1 MSTNSEIYLIGF
13 AIVIFLSI
21 VFLFI
26 RKISNAGKLKVKI
39 ESVPES
45 FDEEMSNKN
54 QQSFQFE
61 ANEDKDQELV
71 ILNLISVDRSL
82 FDMDQLFG
90 FLSNYGGKIT
100 NEFFLFCDE
109 NSKEKFRV
117 INALNPG
124 TFDEETKTF
133 AIAIV
138 SDINSVED
146 PLHTVKKMIEF
157 SVSFAEKFHATL
169 CDEERTPI
177 TKQMI
182 LHIET
187 KAQDVA
193 RIKQLK
199 NSKDK

>member
-13 AIVIFLSI
+13 AILIFLSI

-39 ESVPES
+39 ESVSET
-45 FDEEMSNKN
+45 FDEEISNKN
-54 QQSFQFE
+54 QQSFEFE
-61 ANEDKDQELV
+61 TNKDMNQELI
-71 ILNLISVDRSL
+71 ILNLISVDRSV

-100 NEFFLFCDE
+100 SKFFSFCDE
-109 NSKEKFRV
+109 SNKEKFRV

-124 TFDEETKTF
+124 TFEEGTKTF
-133 AIAIV
+133 AVAIV

-169 CDEERTPI
+169 CDQERTPI

-199 NSKDK
+199 NI

>member
-26 RKISNAGKLKVKI
+26 RKISNAGNLKVKI

-82 FDMDQLFG
+82 FDIDQLFG

-100 NEFFLFCDE
+100 N
-109 NSKEKFRV
+109 KF
-117 INALNPG
+117 
-124 TFDEETKTF
+124 
-133 AIAIV
+133 
-138 SDINSVED
+138 S
-146 PLHTVKKMIEF
+146 
-157 SVSFAEKFHATL
+157 
-169 CDEERTPI
+169 
-177 TKQMI
+177 
-182 LHIET
+182 
-187 KAQDVA
+187 
-193 RIKQLK
+193 
-199 NSKDK
+199 

>member
-13 AIVIFLSI
+13 AILIFLSI

-54 QQSFQFE
+54 QQSFEFDT
-61 ANEDKDQELV
+61 NKDKDQELV
-71 ILNLISVDRSL
+71 ILNLISVDRSI

-100 NEFFLFCDE
+100 NKYFSFSDE
-109 NSKEKFRV
+109 SSKEKFRV

-124 TFDEETKTF
+124 TFDEETQTF
-133 AIAIV
+133 AVAIV

-146 PLHTVKKMIEF
+146 PLNTVKIMIEF

-169 CDEERTPI
+169 CDQERTPI

-199 NSKDK
+199 NS

>member
-21 VFLFI
+21 VLLFI
-26 RKISNAGKLKVKI
+26 RKISNAGNLKVKI

-54 QQSFQFE
+54 QQSFEFE
-61 ANEDKDQELV
+61 ANEDKDKDQELV

-100 NEFFLFCDE
+100 NKFFLFCDE
-109 NSKEKFRV
+109 SSKEKFRV

-169 CDEERTPI
+169 CDQERTPI

-199 NSKDK
+199 NS

>member
-13 AIVIFLSI
+13 AILIFLSI

-26 RKISNAGKLKVKI
+26 RKISIAGKLKVKI

-54 QQSFQFE
+54 QQSFEFE
-61 ANEDKDQELV
+61 ANEDKDKDQELV
-71 ILNLISVDRSL
+71 ILNFISVDRSL
-82 FDMDQLFG
+82 FDIDQLFG
-90 FLSNYGGKIT
+90 FLTNYGGKIT
-100 NEFFLFCDE
+100 NKFFLFCDE
-109 NSKEKFRV
+109 SSKEKFRV

-124 TFDEETKTF
+124 TFDEETQTF
-133 AIAIV
+133 AVAIV

-169 CDEERTPI
+169 CDQERTPI

-199 NSKDK
+199 NS

>member
-13 AIVIFLSI
+13 AILIFLSI
-21 VFLFI
+21 IFLFI

-54 QQSFQFE
+54 QQSFEFDT
-61 ANEDKDQELV
+61 NKDKDQELV
-71 ILNLISVDRSL
+71 ILNLISVDRSI

-100 NEFFLFCDE
+100 NKYFSFSDE
-109 NSKEKFRV
+109 SSKEKFRV

-124 TFDEETKTF
+124 TFDEETQTF
-133 AIAIV
+133 AVAIV

-146 PLHTVKKMIEF
+146 PLNTVKIMIEF

-169 CDEERTPI
+169 CDQERTPI

-199 NSKDK
+199 NS

>member
-13 AIVIFLSI
+13 AILIFLSI

-54 QQSFQFE
+54 QQSFEFDT
-61 ANEDKDQELV
+61 NKDKDQELV
-71 ILNLISVDRSL
+71 ILNLISVDRSV

-100 NEFFLFCDE
+100 NKFFSFSDE
-109 NSKEKFRV
+109 SSKEKFRV

-124 TFDEETKTF
+124 TFDEETQTF
-133 AIAIV
+133 AVAIV

-146 PLHTVKKMIEF
+146 PLNTVKIMIEF

-169 CDEERTPI
+169 CDQERTPI

-199 NSKDK
+199 NS